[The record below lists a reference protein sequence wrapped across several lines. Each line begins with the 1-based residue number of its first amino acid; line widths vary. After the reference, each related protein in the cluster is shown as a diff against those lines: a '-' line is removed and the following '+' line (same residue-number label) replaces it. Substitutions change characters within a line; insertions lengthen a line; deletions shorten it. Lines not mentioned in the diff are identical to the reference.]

1 MTLRLRSPLPR
12 PALLVDVDGVLN
24 AVVGTPFGA
33 RKEELA
39 KAVFEDVFTAQNLPI
54 RVPVGTRDRI
64 LNLETLFDCVWA
76 TSWEERAR
84 SHLAPRF
91 GFGADWPFIVFHDDF
106 PDSGTWKLPA
116 VQRFAELAENRG
128 RALAWIDD
136 DLEPDALEWAAWR
149 SREGTPTM
157 MLRPDADV
165 GFTERHYGKLLSFQR
180 DCRLAQTTGGG

>member
-1 MTLRLRSPLPR
+1 MTSPLPR

-24 AVVGTPFGA
+24 AVVGTPYGA

-39 KAVFEDVFTAQNLPI
+39 KATFEDEFMAQNFPI

-64 LNLETLFDCVWA
+64 ATLETLFDCVWA

-84 SHLAPRF
+84 SELAPRL
-91 GFGADWPFIVFHDDF
+91 GFGAEWPVIVFRDDF

-116 VQRFAELAENRG
+116 VQRFAELAENQD

-149 SREGTPTM
+149 SRDGIPTLM
-157 MLRPDADV
+157 VRPDADV
-165 GFTERHYGKLLSFQR
+165 GFTERHFKKLLSFHR
-180 DCRLAQTTGGG
+180 DSRLAGTTEGI